1 VIGDSIVVIRE
12 FAASK
17 DGLKLRYEIRGSGAP
32 VALIMGFIGS
42 GHAWSERF
50 LNLLEKH
57 FKLVVIDNRGTG
69 ESDKPDVAWTLQNM
83 ADDIAAVLDHAKL
96 PQTHIFGISMGGMIA
111 QEYALAYPD
120 RVQRL
125 VLGCTNCGMS
135 HSTPGKPEDL
145 ARLMPQ
151 PGMSPADAARAAFS
165 VACGKAFTASEAG
178 QKFIEEQL
186 TEAAKYPVTPPHTF
200 VRQFGAISGFDSYAR
215 LARIKAP
222 TLILQGDDDAIVPV
236 QNADVLN
243 QTIAGSRKH
252 ILRGIGHMFFWEAPE
267 EATRVAIDFLTAN

>member
-1 VIGDSIVVIRE
+1 LEILTVAIRE
-12 FAASK
+12 FAHSK
-17 DGLKLRYEIRGSGAP
+17 DGLKLRYEVRGSGAP
-32 VALIMGFIGS
+32 VALIMGFSGS
-42 GHAWSERF
+42 GRAWSERF
-50 LNLLEKH
+50 LNLLDKH
-57 FKLVVIDNRGTG
+57 FRLVVIDNRGTG
-69 ESDKPDVAWTLQNM
+69 ESDKPDVAWTLRDM

-96 PQTHIFGISMGGMIA
+96 PHTHIFGISMGGMIG
-111 QEYALAYPD
+111 QEYALAYPE

-135 HSTPGKPEDL
+135 HSIPGKPEDL

-178 QKFIEEQL
+178 QKFIDEQL
-186 TEAAKYPVTPPHTF
+186 IEAAKYPITPPHTF
-200 VRQFGAISGFDSYAR
+200 MRQFGAISGFDSFAR
-215 LARIKAP
+215 LAKIKAP
-222 TLILQGDDDAIVPV
+222 TLIFQGDDDAIVPV

-243 QTIAGSRKH
+243 QSIAGSRKH
-252 ILRGIGHMFFWEAPE
+252 ILKGVGHMFFWEAPE

>member
-1 VIGDSIVVIRE
+1 LEILTVAIRE
-12 FAASK
+12 FAHSK
-17 DGLKLRYEIRGSGAP
+17 DGFKLRYEVRGSGAP
-32 VALIMGFIGS
+32 VALIMGFSGS
-42 GHAWSERF
+42 GRAWSERF
-50 LNLLEKH
+50 LKLLEKH
-57 FKLVVIDNRGTG
+57 FRLVVIDNRGTG
-69 ESDKPDVAWTLQNM
+69 ESDKPDIAWTLRDM

-96 PQTHIFGISMGGMIA
+96 PHTHIFGISMGGMIG
-111 QEYALAYPD
+111 QEYALAYPE

-135 HSTPGKPEDL
+135 HSIPGRPEDL

-186 TEAAKYPVTPPHTF
+186 IESAMYPITPPHTF
-200 VRQFGAISGFDSYAR
+200 TRQFGAISGFDSFAR
-215 LARIKAP
+215 LAKIKAP
-222 TLILQGDDDAIVPV
+222 TLIFQGDDDAIVPV

-243 QTIAGSRKH
+243 QSIAGSRKH
-252 ILRGIGHMFFWEAPE
+252 ILKGIGHMFFWEAPE

>member
-1 VIGDSIVVIRE
+1 LEILTVPIRQ
-12 FAASK
+12 FAHSK
-17 DGLKLRYEIRGSGAP
+17 DGLKLRYEVRGSGAP
-32 VALIMGFIGS
+32 VALIMGFSGS

-69 ESDKPDVAWTLQNM
+69 ESDKPDVAWTLRDM
-83 ADDIAAVLDHAKL
+83 ANDIAAVLDDAKL
-96 PQTHIFGISMGGMIA
+96 PRTHILGISMGGMIA
-111 QEYALAYPD
+111 QEYVLAYPE

-135 HSTPGKPEDL
+135 HSIPGKPEDL

-165 VACGKAFTASEAG
+165 VACGKAFTASETG
-178 QKFIEEQL
+178 QKFIEEQMI
-186 TEAAKYPVTPPHTF
+186 EAAKYPITPPHTF
-200 VRQFGAISGFDSYAR
+200 TRQFGAISGFDSHAR
-215 LARIKAP
+215 LAQIKVP

-243 QTIAGSRKH
+243 QGIADSRKH
-252 ILRGIGHMFFWEAPE
+252 ILRGIGHMFFWEAPGE
-267 EATRVAIDFLTAN
+267 STQVAIDFLTAN

>member
-1 VIGDSIVVIRE
+1 LATRE
-12 FAASK
+12 FATSK
-17 DGLKLRYEIRGSGAP
+17 DGVKLRYEVRGSGAP
-32 VALIMGFIGS
+32 VALIMGFSGS
-42 GHAWSERF
+42 GRAWSERF
-50 LNLLEKH
+50 LNLLENH
-57 FKLVVIDNRGTG
+57 FRLVVIDNRGTG
-69 ESDKPDVAWTLQNM
+69 ESDKPDVAWTLRNM
-83 ADDIAAVLDHAKL
+83 ADDIAAVLEHAKL

-111 QEYALAYPD
+111 QEYALVYPD

-135 HSTPGKPEDL
+135 HSIPGKPEDL

-178 QKFIEEQL
+178 QKFIDEQL
-186 TEAAKYPVTPPHTF
+186 IEAAKYPITPPHTF
-200 VRQFGAISGFDSYAR
+200 ARQFGAISGFDSYAR
-215 LARIKAP
+215 LAQIKAP

-243 QTIAGSRKH
+243 QGIAGSRKQ
-252 ILRGIGHMFFWEAPE
+252 ILRGIGHMFFWEAPQ
-267 EATRVAIDFLTAN
+267 EAARVAIDFLAAN

>member
-1 VIGDSIVVIRE
+1 MAIRE
-12 FAASK
+12 FAQSK
-17 DGLKLRYEIRGSGAP
+17 DGFKLRYEVRGSGAP
-32 VALIMGFIGS
+32 VALIMGFSGS
-42 GHAWSERF
+42 GRAWSERF

-57 FKLVVIDNRGTG
+57 FRLVVIDNRGTG
-69 ESDKPDVAWTLQNM
+69 ESDKPDVAWTLRDM

-96 PQTHIFGISMGGMIA
+96 PHTHIFGISMGGMIG
-111 QEYALAYPD
+111 QEYALAYPE

-135 HSTPGKPEDL
+135 HSIPGRPEDL

-165 VACGKAFTASEAG
+165 VACGKAFAASEAG

-186 TEAAKYPVTPPHTF
+186 IESAKYPITPPHTF
-200 VRQFGAISGFDSYAR
+200 MRQFGAISGFDSFAR
-215 LARIKAP
+215 LAQIKAP
-222 TLILQGDDDAIVPV
+222 TLIFQGDDDAIVPV

-243 QTIAGSRKH
+243 QSIAGSRKH
-252 ILRGIGHMFFWEAPE
+252 ILKGIGHMFFWEAPE